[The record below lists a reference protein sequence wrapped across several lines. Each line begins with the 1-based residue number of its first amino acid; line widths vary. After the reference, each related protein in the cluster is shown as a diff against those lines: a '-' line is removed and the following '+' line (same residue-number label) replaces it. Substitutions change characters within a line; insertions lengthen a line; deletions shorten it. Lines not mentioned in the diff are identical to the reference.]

1 MSSTVNFFIVNLKG
15 KKITSNQIKNDFL
28 SIKNKNWNL
37 LKAKSIKR
45 NRMSSFF
52 EIEADICHRQF
63 DVQKKSLRE

>member
-1 MSSTVNFFIVNLKG
+1 
-15 KKITSNQIKNDFL
+15 L

-63 DVQKKSLRE
+63 DVQKNH

>member
-15 KKITSNQIKNDFL
+15 KKSLQIKLKMNFL

-63 DVQKKSLRE
+63 DVQKNH